1 MRPLGFWQSFSRSQ
15 VASIAATCVDFG
27 LLVLL
32 VESWGV
38 WYVLATG
45 VGALA
50 GAMTNFLMNRY
61 WSFEAGSSD
70 WTGQALRYGLV
81 SGGSLILNVA
91 GVYLVTEA
99 WGSPYA
105 ASKLLTALA
114 VGWFFN
120 YPLHRGFVFPAKI
133 S

>member
-1 MRPLGFWQSFSRSQ
+1 MPARGFWQSFSRAQ
-15 VASIAATCVDFG
+15 VASIAATLVDFG

-45 VGALA
+45 VGALT
-50 GAMTNFLMNRY
+50 GAITNFLMNRH
-61 WSFEAGSSD
+61 WSFEAGSSG

-105 ASKLLTALA
+105 ASKLVTALV